1 VELSVSEP
9 SPPPNSNHRNGMV
22 DLGQIV
28 DLPVT
33 ALVPASDN
41 PRRGRGK
48 LADLAASIAS
58 VGVLQPLLV
67 TAVDDDD
74 RYRIVCG
81 ERRWAAAVRAGL
93 ESVPCIVC
101 VLTEIQ
107 RHEAMLIENLQRSNL
122 SKMDEAQAYARLMDL
137 GLSQRDIAS
146 RVGRSQAHISR
157 RMRLLTLPVE
167 TRTLVDDG
175 ELPLEHALGYRSG
188 PPTDL
193 YGADEQLQRAW
204 MALRAGVI
212 ESGDHH
218 LIRLLRQFAAAH
230 SALFQMART

>member
-1 VELSVSEP
+1 MELSVSEH
-9 SPPPNSNHRNGMV
+9 SPDPTRRNGIV

-28 DLPVT
+28 DLPLT

-48 LADLAASIAS
+48 LSDLAASIAA

-67 TAVDDDD
+67 TPEEDDD

-81 ERRWAAAVRAGL
+81 ERRWAAAIRAGL
-93 ESVPCIVC
+93 DSVPCVVC
-101 VLTEIQ
+101 ILTEIQ
-107 RHEAMLIENLQRSNL
+107 RHEAMLIENLQGSNL

-157 RMRLLTLPVE
+157 RLRLLTLPVE
-167 TRTLVDDG
+167 TRALVDDG

-188 PPTDL
+188 APTDL

-212 ESGDHH
+212 ESGDRH
-218 LIRLLRQFAAAH
+218 LVRLLRQFAAAH
-230 SALFQMART
+230 AALFHVARSS

>member
-1 VELSVSEP
+1 LKLTVSEP
-9 SPPPNSNHRNGMV
+9 LVSLNPTRSNGII
-22 DLGQIV
+22 DLGQLV

-33 ALVPASDN
+33 ALVPAPDN

-48 LADLAASIAS
+48 LNDLAASIAS

-67 TAVDDDD
+67 TPDDGG

-93 ESVPCIVC
+93 ESVPCVVC
-101 VLTEIQ
+101 VLSEIQ
-107 RHEAMLIENLQRSNL
+107 RHEAMLIENLQRSSL
-122 SKMDEAQAYARLMDL
+122 SKMDEAQAYARLLDL

-157 RMRLLTLPVE
+157 RIRLLTLPDE

-212 ESGDHH
+212 ESGDDH
-218 LIRLLRQFAAAH
+218 LIRLLRTFAAAH
-230 SALFQMART
+230 AALFQMART